1 MAEIHL
7 EPKSLKTL
15 KKLKK
20 KRLFGKEKQWLE
32 EEGTS
37 AAEVVPLGS
46 HRLESLRG
54 YEG

>member
-20 KRLFGKEKQWLE
+20 KRLFGKEKA
-32 EEGTS
+32 EGIS
-37 AAEVVPLGS
+37 DD
-46 HRLESLRG
+46 RLLFATDRSDSVTKERLIGR
-54 YEG
+54 

>member
-20 KRLFGKEKQWLE
+20 KRLFGKEKP
-32 EEGTS
+32 G
-37 AAEVVPLGS
+37 
-46 HRLESLRG
+46 RKRESRS
-54 YEG
+54 